1 MKVSDLPS
9 MWPDRDSMKPSTIAL
24 TKRGGSVLL
33 SLEGTISFKSLMFV
47 FILSP
52 PVELSEDI
60 RIVAHESGGFL

>member
-24 TKRGGSVLL
+24 TKRGGVLL

-47 FILSP
+47 LILSP

-60 RIVAHESGGFL
+60 WIVAHESGGFL